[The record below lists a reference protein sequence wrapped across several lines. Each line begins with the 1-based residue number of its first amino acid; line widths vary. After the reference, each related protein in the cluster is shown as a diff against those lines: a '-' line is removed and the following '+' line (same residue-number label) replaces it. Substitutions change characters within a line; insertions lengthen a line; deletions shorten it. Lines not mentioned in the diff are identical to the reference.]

1 MSFLSPTWVEKAK
14 ELASAATELGK
25 RASDIAVEAVE
36 GLKAGQRPE
45 LVEIEGRTLV
55 LVKQIGEG
63 GYAFVHL
70 ARDPQSGARFAVK
83 RMLAQE
89 EEAARN
95 AAAELALL
103 KSLDHP
109 NIVGLVASSV
119 RPLDGGRG
127 DEYLL
132 ALEYCAG
139 GSVAKYLVPRVAGG
153 RPRPLREAKLLAIF
167 VDTCKA
173 IAHLHS
179 LKPPVA
185 HRDLKAENVLEGA
198 KGVHKLCDFG
208 SATTAVVDCA
218 TASRKERLDAE
229 DEISRMTTMWN
240 RAPEMVDLHR
250 GKRIDHRVDVWA
262 LGTLLYTLALRRHP
276 FETQSSL
283 QILNGGYEIP
293 KASETPY
300 APSTLQLIIEMLAQ
314 DPDRRPSV
322 FDITSKA
329 ALLLAEAGT
338 DYGEDDEAVEGGGE
352 RGGAYGGLGGAAV
365 VADAQPRDS
374 PPLSVSGFLL
384 PMSVRPTG
392 GVIRPL
398 RPTVYSP
405 AASAFCGRCVAGAP
419 TGKTGC
425 LRCFSL
431 RFSSGVRPRCARP
444 RVAPSGGANIGDAA
458 GDAASAGARGS
469 SAEGR
474 RSAPER
480 VAAAKD
486 RMVRA
491 QRTARERDRSRRAGR
506 SLLGAVAGAIFHGHP
521 RLLREAA
528 GRGEEGGGRKSR
540 GRAD

>member
-283 QILNGGYEIP
+283 QILNGGYEMP

-374 PPLSVSGFLL
+374 PPPALW
-384 PMSVRPTG
+384 G
-392 GVIRPL
+392 G
-398 RPTVYSP
+398 SADAFESMM
-405 AASAFCGRCVAGAP
+405 AAEQEGAKAAAAPHARRGRRTRWRRRRRRRRRRGGGGQGGRHGRRRLCRFC
-419 TGKTGC
+419 
-425 LRCFSL
+425 
-431 RFSSGVRPRCARP
+431 RFWRRRRHRRRRHAAAAR
-444 RVAPSGGANIGDAA
+444 
-458 GDAASAGARGS
+458 RGS
-469 SAEGR
+469 RPSRHGR
-474 RSAPER
+474 
-480 VAAAKD
+480 AAAH
-486 RMVRA
+486 RQRA
-491 QRTARERDRSRRAGR
+491 PRRR
-506 SLLGAVAGAIFHGHP
+506 
-521 RLLREAA
+521 
-528 GRGEEGGGRKSR
+528 
-540 GRAD
+540 

>member
-1 MSFLSPTWVEKAK
+1 MYI
-14 ELASAATELGK
+14 AAQVARPPEHRRLGGER
-25 RASDIAVEAVE
+25 RAE
-36 GLKAGQRPE
+36 
-45 LVEIEGRTLV
+45 
-55 LVKQIGEG
+55 
-63 GYAFVHL
+63 
-70 ARDPQSGARFAVK
+70 
-83 RMLAQE
+83 
-89 EEAARN
+89 
-95 AAAELALL
+95 
-103 KSLDHP
+103 
-109 NIVGLVASSV
+109 
-119 RPLDGGRG
+119 PLDGGRG

-283 QILNGGYEIP
+283 QILNGGYEMP

-338 DYGEDDEAVEGGGE
+338 DYGEDDEAVEGGGGE

-365 VADAQPRDS
+365 VADVQPDS
-374 PPLSVSGFLL
+374 PPPALW
-384 PMSVRPTG
+384 G
-392 GVIRPL
+392 G
-398 RPTVYSP
+398 SADAFESMM
-405 AASAFCGRCVAGAP
+405 AAEQEGA
-419 TGKTGC
+419 KAAA
-425 LRCFSL
+425 
-431 RFSSGVRPRCARP
+431 ARA
-444 RVAPSGGANIGDAA
+444 RAA
-458 GDAASAGARGS
+458 
-469 SAEGR
+469 
-474 RSAPER
+474 RSKDP
-480 VAAAKD
+480 VAAA
-486 RMVRA
+486 
-491 QRTARERDRSRRAGR
+491 
-506 SLLGAVAGAIFHGHP
+506 
-521 RLLREAA
+521 EAA
-528 GRGEEGGGRKSR
+528 AAAARRQARQGGRHGRRRLCRFCRFWRRRRHRRRRHAAAARRGSR
-540 GRAD
+540 PPRHGRAAAHRQRAPRRR